1 MITVNMKEWTGIIL
15 AGGMS
20 SRMGSNKALLP
31 LNGSIVLEKVAA
43 ALTPAVSRVIVAAGP
58 NVDAYQAF
66 GYTCV
71 EDRYPGKGPLAGL
84 HAALEASETEWNLVC
99 ACDLPLIQPSF
110 FAAMQWLAESDRR
123 PSAMVPRLEGR
134 VHPLVGMY
142 HRDVLPSL
150 EQCLTEDRLRVTRW
164 LEEIGGRFIEAE
176 DLERAGIQDAAAQLS
191 NMNTMQ
197 EYQDLVDK
205 CPPGM

>member
-1 MITVNMKEWTGIIL
+1 
-15 AGGMS
+15 
-20 SRMGSNKALLP
+20 
-31 LNGSIVLEKVAA
+31 
-43 ALTPAVSRVIVAAGP
+43 
-58 NVDAYQAF
+58 
-66 GYTCV
+66 
-71 EDRYPGKGPLAGL
+71 
-84 HAALEASETEWNLVC
+84 
-99 ACDLPLIQPSF
+99 
-110 FAAMQWLAESDRR
+110 
-123 PSAMVPRLEGR
+123 
-134 VHPLVGMY
+134 MY

-176 DLERAGIQDAAAQLS
+176 DLERAGVQDAAAQLS